1 MRRVIRILVCTRL
14 QRELESGIEKIV
26 ITHIKVW
33 VKQYEQQIAATCLA
47 IICCVASSGVMLACY
62 YLLLYFYL
70 SQSPAETCNI
80 VVIRSTLCSNC
91 NAKLLLHKVKQFVAT
106 QIETICFILTT
117 SLFSRLWKSGSLI
130 FTLNTSNSYIWH
142 ILVIHQIIY
151 FRCRRVLEPTLSCKR
166 NLQQYSWIISVFMW
180 YWIYWWWTCLL
191 GYL

>member
-130 FTLNTSNSYIWH
+130 FTLNTSNSYI
-142 ILVIHQIIY
+142 
-151 FRCRRVLEPTLSCKR
+151 
-166 NLQQYSWIISVFMW
+166 
-180 YWIYWWWTCLL
+180 
-191 GYL
+191 